1 MERPNANVPFSLLVG
16 KRKYLDSKISICYII
31 TVIFKKIIS
40 SLFVAFFLGLFNHSL
55 IQASSKVQ
63 FSILYTNDVMG
74 EVEPC
79 G

>member
-1 MERPNANVPFSLLVG
+1 MTVATQDMNSMRKGVISL
-16 KRKYLDSKISICYII
+16 RFTKIFLLGVASLA
-31 TVIFKKIIS
+31 FNLSAS
-40 SLFVAFFLGLFNHSL
+40 SLSF
-55 IQASSKVQ
+55 SSPKTQ